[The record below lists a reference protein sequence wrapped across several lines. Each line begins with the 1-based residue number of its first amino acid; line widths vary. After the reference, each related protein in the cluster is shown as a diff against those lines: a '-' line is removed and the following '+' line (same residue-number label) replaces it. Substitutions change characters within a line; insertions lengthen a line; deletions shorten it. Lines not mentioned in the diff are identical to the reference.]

1 MDINFTKE
9 QYRKL
14 LDMIYAGI
22 TVINGNREI
31 DHYLEEYEEIVQ
43 YIYSFAKEYGL
54 DALIYYNKDHKKYF
68 TTKEFEKDIG
78 KLMDQ
83 FEEKNFLDT
92 LSLKLAQRDTA
103 DEIEG
108 QQHVDKDIVLQ
119 KLIERQARYK
129 EEFQQN
135 GLRHLKFNKKA
146 DTKSVYLEEK
156 QQEIEGGGRILQ
168 LNIRLKDVTP
178 IIWRRILV
186 RENINFYTLNEIIQK
201 AMGWSGF
208 QQYEFQIQGQR
219 ISEENQEDLWDENT
233 EIIQV
238 KEKTLGEYY
247 LESNDLFLYTYD
259 FGDNW
264 VHEILVEDIYEG
276 EDTKNYPICL
286 DGERKGPVENI
297 GGPWGYMELLNI
309 IENPNDPQYDQ
320 VMKWLGEGFDP
331 EEFDIDK
338 VNQELK
344 EI

>member
-1 MDINFTKE
+1 MGINFTKE

-14 LDMIYAGI
+14 LDIIYAGI

-31 DHYLEEYEEIVQ
+31 DHSLEGYEEIAQ
-43 YIYSFAKEYGL
+43 YVYSFAQTYGL

-68 TTKEFEKDIG
+68 TTTEFEKNIE

-108 QQHVDKDIVLQ
+108 QQHVDKDTVLQ
-119 KLIERQARYK
+119 KLMERQARYK

-146 DTKSVYLEEK
+146 DVKSIYVEEK
-156 QQEIEGGGRILQ
+156 QQEVEGEGRILQ
-168 LNIRLKDVTP
+168 LNIRLKDVKP

-186 RENINFYTLNEIIQK
+186 RENINFYILNEVIQK
-201 AMGWSGF
+201 VMGWSGF

-233 EIIQV
+233 QIIQA
-238 KEKTLGEYY
+238 KEKTLREYH
-247 LESNDLFLYTYD
+247 LNLNDLFLYTYD

-276 EDTKNYPICL
+276 EDTRNYPVCL
-286 DGERKGPVENI
+286 DGERRGPKENI

-309 IENPNDPQYDQ
+309 IENPDDSQYDQ
-320 VMKWLGEGFDP
+320 VINWLGGKFDP
-331 EEFDIDK
+331 EEFDMDK
-338 VNQELK
+338 VNQELR